1 MRSTFHHGTMK
12 SHRLKMVLQFLTG
25 CYAGATTMDIMD
37 HCCTTR
43 PSSDISE
50 LRANGVKIESKRI
63 GKSENGGQIWSY
75 KLIK

>member
-1 MRSTFHHGTMK
+1 
-12 SHRLKMVLQFLTG
+12 
-25 CYAGATTMDIMD
+25 MDIMD